1 MKNVTMV
8 TMLMV
13 MDAVQLVKLKKD
25 GNVLIL
31 RVIQLGV
38 QVSADQ
44 SVAMVLLI
52 PALTLIWVYQ

>member
-1 MKNVTMV
+1 VTMV

-44 SVAMVLLI
+44 SVATVLLI

>member
-1 MKNVTMV
+1 MMMV

-31 RVIQLGV
+31 WVIQLGV

-44 SVAMVLLI
+44 SVATVLLI
-52 PALTLIWVYQ
+52 PALTLIMVYQ